1 MYKLKF
7 AGLGWEGYTGQISRI
22 REGIQK
28 LGHSLDNE
36 NPDLIY
42 CNDPTQYINGIKLK
56 RKFPDSFLILNF
68 LDVPWH
74 FPGVMKKLA
83 IESTMMKKE
92 ADMVTVISHKVKKD
106 LSNFYDGKTEVIYNP
121 VKDVGLNMNINK
133 TNEYLYVGRANDPN
147 KRVGLIYDSFK
158 NDKNVLNKIL
168 FCGTE
173 NPKFGNYLGVVKDE
187 KLSELYNS
195 TKFVLLPSK
204 AEGIGLSMIEG
215 MICGSVPI
223 MCSDNLT
230 AKEFAPKEFIC
241 EPNANSL
248 IKKIDE
254 INQDYEKF
262 RSLSLS
268 YGKEYEFKFNKV
280 TIAKNIVDLY
290 NRNKA

>member
-92 ADMVTVISHKVKKD
+92 ADLVTVISHKVK
-106 LSNFYDGKTEVIYNP
+106 
-121 VKDVGLNMNINK
+121 
-133 TNEYLYVGRANDPN
+133 
-147 KRVGLIYDSFK
+147 
-158 NDKNVLNKIL
+158 
-168 FCGTE
+168 C
-173 NPKFGNYLGVVKDE
+173 
-187 KLSELYNS
+187 
-195 TKFVLLPSK
+195 
-204 AEGIGLSMIEG
+204 
-215 MICGSVPI
+215 
-223 MCSDNLT
+223 
-230 AKEFAPKEFIC
+230 
-241 EPNANSL
+241 
-248 IKKIDE
+248 
-254 INQDYEKF
+254 
-262 RSLSLS
+262 
-268 YGKEYEFKFNKV
+268 
-280 TIAKNIVDLY
+280 
-290 NRNKA
+290 